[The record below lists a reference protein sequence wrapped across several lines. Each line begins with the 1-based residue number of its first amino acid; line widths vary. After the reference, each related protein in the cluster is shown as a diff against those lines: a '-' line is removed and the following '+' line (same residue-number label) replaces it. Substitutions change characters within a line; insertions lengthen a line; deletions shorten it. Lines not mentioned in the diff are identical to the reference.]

1 MSQRTPEETDPMK
14 RLLLFLAYF
23 LIVTP
28 VGIAQRLLG
37 DPMTRRV
44 RRDADS
50 YWTAAPVRR

>member
-1 MSQRTPEETDPMK
+1 MK